1 MACEICPEC
10 GAEKHQLMKCPK
22 CGFQKN
28 RRTRK
33 PSYTIPMTPT
43 GTDDDLNQRVNKGVA
58 RSQPTPA
65 TKKPKERNVRS
76 YSKQELEAEIAKL
89 ERVLAGAA
97 GTNLKQF
104 GALRARLVALK
115 REHTHRISGYRR
127 RMVRFVSGGSP
138 GLKR

>member
-1 MACEICPEC
+1 
-10 GAEKHQLMKCPK
+10 
-22 CGFQKN
+22 
-28 RRTRK
+28 
-33 PSYTIPMTPT
+33 MTPT
-43 GTDDDLNQRVNKGVA
+43 GTDHDQRVNKGVA
-58 RSQPTPA
+58 RSQPTP
-65 TKKPKERNVRS
+65 TNKKPKERNVRS
-76 YSKQELEAEIAKL
+76 YSKQELEAEIVKL